1 MDVRPDPV
9 TLTEIEQL
17 AQRHLPRST
26 YDYYAC
32 GADDETVLRRN
43 TLIYSRVHLI
53 PRVLRNVSAVD
64 TTISLFGAQYALPVG
79 IAPSAMQRL
88 ASSLGEIDTARAAA
102 KLNVNMTLSSQ
113 STTSLEDVCSKRE
126 SNLART
132 NQKAPPMWFQLYL
145 TQDMDRSI
153 PLIKRAETA
162 GYEALVLTVDTPVL
176 GNRLNERKVP
186 LALPSN
192 LRLANIEPAGTKD
205 KIRKPTFNRALMDAR
220 TAQQAQDIMKTE
232 GASMHSSSLTWTS
245 TISALKEATRMKI
258 ILKGIM
264 CAADAELAVQHG
276 ADAIV
281 VSNHGGRQ
289 LDCTASSLE
298 VLPEIAAVIRKRI
311 PLIFDGGVRR
321 GSDVVKALCFGA
333 DLVLIGRPVLW
344 GLAFD
349 GQKGV
354 ETTLH
359 KLEREISRTM
369 ALIGATSVDQL
380 GPGFIRRAEEKALF
394 ARL

>member
-1 MDVRPDPV
+1 
-9 TLTEIEQL
+9 
-17 AQRHLPRST
+17 
-26 YDYYAC
+26 
-32 GADDETVLRRN
+32 
-43 TLIYSRVHLI
+43 
-53 PRVLRNVSAVD
+53 
-64 TTISLFGAQYALPVG
+64 
-79 IAPSAMQRL
+79 MQRL

-126 SNLART
+126 TNLARM

-153 PLIKRAETA
+153 PLIRRAE
-162 GYEALVLTVDTPVL
+162 
-176 GNRLNERKVP
+176 
-186 LALPSN
+186 
-192 LRLANIEPAGTKD
+192 D

-245 TISALKEATRMKI
+245 TISALREATRMKI

-359 KLEREISRTM
+359 ILEREISRTM
-369 ALIGATSVDQL
+369 ALVGATSVDQL
-380 GPGFIRRAEEKALF
+380 DPGFIRRAEEKALF